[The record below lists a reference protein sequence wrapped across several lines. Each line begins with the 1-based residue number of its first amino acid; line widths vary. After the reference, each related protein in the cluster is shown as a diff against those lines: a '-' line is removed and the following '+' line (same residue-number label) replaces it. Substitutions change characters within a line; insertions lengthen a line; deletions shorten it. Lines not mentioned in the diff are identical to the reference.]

1 MTDVEERFARNGDHG
16 SLIKRQL
23 LSRAS
28 VKRESRVRPT
38 KNRVANLTPVR
49 FRWYF
54 NDNDSRFIASRILKL
69 NM

>member
-1 MTDVEERFARNGDHG
+1 MSKNALPTTVMIGGLVMF
-16 SLIKRQL
+16 SLL
-23 LSRAS
+23 AGAS